1 MPKHVEKPSKNR
13 IGYFQPFFDA
23 FSTTFEM
30 VLQDFSA
37 TNTPMTP
44 NINQSK
50 KPTKYKAQQHKN
62 TPPLSQNPIFFNKKS
77 YYYCTNLTIVV
88 SCSSWVR
95 VRKQK
100 LFTSYKEKQQNSK
113 IPQAIIS
120 NNSRS
125 HYPISFFLAEKI
137 QTIQQLTKKAK
148 QWIQGATNKHH
159 YTY

>member
-120 NNSRS
+120 NNSRP
-125 HYPISFFLAEKI
+125 HKPLY
-137 QTIQQLTKKAK
+137 QTIQGVTIPFHFFWQNKYK
-148 QWIQGATNKHH
+148 QFNN
-159 YTY
+159 

>member
-62 TPPLSQNPIFFNKKS
+62 TPPLSQNPIFFKKKKKKI
-77 YYYCTNLTIVV
+77 YYYYQLNH
-88 SCSSWVR
+88 CSFLL
-95 VRKQK
+95 K
-100 LFTSYKEKQQNSK
+100 LGKS
-113 IPQAIIS
+113 
-120 NNSRS
+120 
-125 HYPISFFLAEKI
+125 
-137 QTIQQLTKKAK
+137 
-148 QWIQGATNKHH
+148 
-159 YTY
+159 